1 MNHSLIS
8 SLAGIA
14 IMLPAFL
21 IALSFHEFCHALT
34 ATLFGDPTPKNQG
47 RLTLNPLA
55 HVDFMGLFFLLVFR
69 FGWAKPV
76 EFDHRYFKHPKLY
89 SILTAFAGPFSNFF
103 LALICFYGIAYL
115 PVAYFSKAVIITLM
129 QILQATAYI
138 NIMLGVFNLLPIPP
152 LDGSHVLMVFL
163 NDSYPEAAAWIYRYS
178 FFILLGIFILPQT
191 RMVLVKGIILAEFLL
206 KHLII

>member
-1 MNHSLIS
+1 MNHSLVT

-34 ATLFGDPTPKNQG
+34 ATLLGDPTPKQQG

-55 HVDFMGLFFLLVFR
+55 HVDFMGLIFLLVFR

-76 EFDHRYFKHPKLY
+76 EFDHRNFKRPKLY

-103 LALICFYGIAYL
+103 LALICFYCIAYL
-115 PVAYFSKAVIITLM
+115 PIAYFSKAAITTFM

-163 NDSYPEAAAWIYRYS
+163 NDSYPEAAIWIYRYS
-178 FFILLGIFILPQT
+178 FFILIGIFILPQT
-191 RMVLVKGIILAEFLL
+191 RMILVKGIMLAEMLL

>member
-1 MNHSLIS
+1 MNHSLVA

-34 ATLFGDPTPKNQG
+34 ATLLGDPTPKHQG

-76 EFDHRYFKHPKLY
+76 EFDHRYFKHPRLY

-103 LALICFYGIAYL
+103 LALLCFYGTTYLPIAYL
-115 PVAYFSKAVIITLM
+115 SKAAVVTIM

-163 NDSYPEAAAWIYRYS
+163 NDAYPEAAAWIYRYS
-178 FFILLGIFILPQT
+178 FFILLGIFILPQS
-191 RMVLVKGIILAEFLL
+191 RMVLVKGIILMKLLL